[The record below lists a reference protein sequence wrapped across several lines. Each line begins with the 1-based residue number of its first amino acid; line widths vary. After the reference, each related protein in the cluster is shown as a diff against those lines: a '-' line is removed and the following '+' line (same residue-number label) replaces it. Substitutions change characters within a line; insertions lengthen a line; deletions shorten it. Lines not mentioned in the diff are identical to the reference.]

1 MSDSSN
7 LPALRAELKRKL
19 ADGTYDPPSER
30 MAQLPS
36 RLFPRL
42 LKSEFASLL
51 VLSLGHFLLC
61 CLLYLFDGLDVLRD
75 WALISIVSSFLFWW
89 GVLLYAGLYHQLYR
103 VLSGYVI
110 DALRQP
116 EDIRNLERWLA
127 EIGSVKWALLL
138 LSGLLVYFF
147 GYQLPFVSAIH
158 GSFKIGVTIAAISA
172 YLPNTIIMDQLI
184 ALMLFPLI
192 LSRYHIDLYE
202 LDPGASPSI
211 RHLSLV
217 IRNSSYSL
225 SLYATLFTLFM
236 FYLMKM
242 PVFPT
247 AFLYLIPLLGI
258 FIFRQIG
265 LSLIIGRARW
275 TVLERL
281 SAGMEQLDVEQHFD
295 NPAIQNQYKAMLDY
309 YNRVKNAE
317 AGVFDARTGLLLFYS
332 FLLPLIAFVLFQF
345 DKIAAFIDRFVY

>member
-1 MSDSSN
+1 MSEQSD
-7 LPALRAELKRKL
+7 LFALRKELKRKL
-19 ADGTYDPPSER
+19 ADGTYDPLSER

-42 LKSEFASLL
+42 LKSELASLM
-51 VLSLGHFLLC
+51 VISLGHSLFC
-61 CLLYLFDGLDVLRD
+61 CLLYLLDGVDVLRD
-75 WALISIVSSFLFWW
+75 WALLSLVSSFLFWW
-89 GVLLYAGLYHQLYR
+89 GVFLYANLYHQLYR
-103 VLSGYVI
+103 VLSEYVI
-110 DALRQP
+110 DALQQP
-116 EDIRNLERWLA
+116 DDIRSLERWLA
-127 EIGSVKWALLL
+127 EMSSVKWALFVLA
-138 LSGLLVYFF
+138 GLLVYFF

-158 GSFKIGVTIAAISA
+158 GSFKIGVTIAAVSA
-172 YLPNTIIMDQLI
+172 YLPNTIIMHQLI

-192 LSRYHIDLYE
+192 LSRYHVDLYE

-211 RHLSLV
+211 RYLSLV

-236 FYLMKM
+236 LYLMKM

-258 FIFRQIG
+258 FVFRQIG
-265 LSLIIGRARW
+265 LSLIISRARW
-275 TVLERL
+275 TTLERL
-281 SAGMEQLDVEQHFD
+281 SADMEQLDIEHHFD

-317 AGVFDARTGLLLFYS
+317 TGIFDARTGVLLVNS

-345 DKIAAFIDRFVY
+345 DRLAAFIDRFIH